1 MYKIKIDDMSKLK
14 KFNFKRYNYGYCKK
28 LSNSNEYDFIDIA
41 FSDLLV
47 KKCKFVD
54 DHFEET
60 YAERNDILDLI
71 KSNYVRA
78 IKDEKN

>member
-1 MYKIKIDDMSKLK
+1 MYKLKIDDMSKLK
-14 KFNFKRYNYGYCKK
+14 KFNFKRYDYGYCKK
-28 LSNSNEYDFIDIA
+28 LSNTNEYDFIDIA

-60 YAERNDILDLI
+60 YAEKNDILDLI
-71 KSNYVRA
+71 KSSYVRA
-78 IKDEKN
+78 VKDEKN